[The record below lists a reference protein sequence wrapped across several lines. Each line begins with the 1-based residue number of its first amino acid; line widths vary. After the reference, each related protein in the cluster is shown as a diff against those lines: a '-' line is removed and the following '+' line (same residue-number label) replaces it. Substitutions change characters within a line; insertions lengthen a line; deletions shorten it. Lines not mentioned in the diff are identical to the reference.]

1 MQKLKRFFWLCSG
14 FDISLLYK
22 TPTESTKYAGIGAT
36 IFFTGLLAGL
46 AAAYAM
52 YTVFD
57 NAIIATSIGLIWGL
71 MIFNLDRY
79 IVSSMKKSERSINEF
94 LLALPRIILAILIAL
109 VISKPLELKIF
120 EKEINQELVLMEQQ
134 IYAEQIEGATT
145 RLDEEIDRL
154 KSEITSLNNEVR
166 EKEIVRDQLRI
177 IAQEE
182 ADGTGGSKRRN
193 LGPIYKVKKADA
205 DKVDSELELLVNNNR
220 LIINQKLNS
229 IKDLEK
235 QKSLAIQSLERK
247 PFNGLAARLD
257 ALENLS
263 SKSEA
268 IFLANWF
275 IILLFIAIET
285 APIIVKLMASRGPY
299 DDLLEVEEHKFKI
312 KRIVELARLNYK
324 IKQKIRD
331 LPQIEKEYVD
341 EKLSAT
347 LS

>member
-14 FDISLLYK
+14 FDISLLNK

-36 IFFTGLLAGL
+36 IFFTGLLAAL

-57 NAIIATSIGLIWGL
+57 NTIIATSIGLIWGL

-79 IVSSMKKSERSINEF
+79 IVSSMKKSERFINEL

-134 IYAEQIEGATT
+134 IYAEQIKGATG
-145 RLDEEIDRL
+145 RFDEEVDRL

-166 EKEIVRDQLRI
+166 EKEIVRDKLRI

-220 LIINQKLNS
+220 LIIDQKLNS

-235 QKSLAIQSLERK
+235 QKYLAFQSLERK

-275 IILLFIAIET
+275 IVLLFIAIET

-312 KRIVELARLNYK
+312 NRIVELARLNYK